1 MEFKS
6 LQFLMETLY
15 AVEQRLIVER
25 EVLNKQQAK
34 VIELERKRALL
45 KLIISQ
51 VDQRLD

>member
-6 LQFLMETLY
+6 LQFLMETLC
-15 AVEQRLIVER
+15 AVEQQLIVER
-25 EVLNKQQAK
+25 EILNKQQAK
-34 VIELERKRALL
+34 VTELERKRVLL